1 MKNKLLNR
9 STLKKICV
17 SSPFAGKSDGAAL
30 HLLEDDLGV
39 GEENAAVH
47 FVFLAGLPSRSSA
60 QVRAFQLF
68 YNNLKTIEL
77 KLYLQHIW

>member
-1 MKNKLLNR
+1 M
-9 STLKKICV
+9 V
-17 SSPFAGKSDGAAL
+17 SSPFSGKSDGAAL

-47 FVFLAGLPSRSSA
+47 FVFLAGLTPRGSA

-68 YNNLKTIEL
+68 YNNLKTIETIFTTHL
-77 KLYLQHIW
+77 VNN

>member
-1 MKNKLLNR
+1 MKNELLNR

-17 SSPFAGKSDGAAL
+17 NSSPFSGKSDGAAI

-47 FVFLAGLPSRSSA
+47 FVFLAGLPSRGSA

-68 YNNLKTIEL
+68 DNNLKKRL

>member
-1 MKNKLLNR
+1 VK
-9 STLKKICV
+9 
-17 SSPFAGKSDGAAL
+17 SPFSGKSDGAAL

-47 FVFLAGLPSRSSA
+47 FVFLAGLPSRGSA

-68 YNNLKTIEL
+68 NNNLKTIETIFTTHL
-77 KLYLQHIW
+77 VNN